1 MKRILIF
8 GLFILLI
15 LSNLIT
21 IIYLNG
27 RDYYVFHKTGQDRLW
42 IGTLECNLVI
52 DSPYIYRLNAS
63 GDLNLHL
70 SDSNSPLIS
79 PDFESSSISIEK
91 NRIDMIAEFEE
102 VKNSQ
107 HTYFF
112 SKETFKNLTV
122 YTVDTL
128 IRNDHEGKIS
138 ASQKLSETDISR
150 AVYLVFENIFIRII
164 GKDTGNWKIIAKDCM
179 DQPPE

>member
-1 MKRILIF
+1 M
-8 GLFILLI
+8 
-15 LSNLIT
+15 IT
-21 IIYLNG
+21 
-27 RDYYVFHKTGQDRLW
+27 
-42 IGTLECNLVI
+42 
-52 DSPYIYRLNAS
+52 
-63 GDLNLHL
+63 
-70 SDSNSPLIS
+70 
-79 PDFESSSISIEK
+79 
-91 NRIDMIAEFEE
+91 EFEE
-102 VKNSQ
+102 VKNSK